1 MEVLARGNYRK
12 RKDRSKMEIITIRL
26 SSPMLYDR
34 LHTLSVEYNVSSD
47 LLISLAVK
55 RLLDDVE
62 FVRALRNGKV
72 KLE

>member
-1 MEVLARGNYRK
+1 
-12 RKDRSKMEIITIRL
+12 MEIMTIQI

-34 LHTLSVEYNVSSD
+34 LHTLSVEYNLSAD

-62 FVRALRNGKV
+62 IIRDLRNGKI